1 MQNLFKKAKPQVQRK
16 ALYFN
21 SFEVLY
27 KIEQDELES
36 GDLCQSCME
45 DAKRDLQ
52 TIFDNNKDYSKLK
65 PLVINFLENLIKNK

>member
-1 MQNLFKKAKPQVQRK
+1 MQNLFKKAKPKVQRE